1 MTIRNLEATLA
12 PKSVT
17 LVGATARVGAVGRVV
32 LENVRAGFA
41 GSIYPVNPKYD
52 ELFGLKCYRSIA
64 QLPEAPDL
72 AIVMTPAA
80 TLPKVIADLGAKGT
94 KVAVVLSA
102 GVAGELKQ
110 AVLDAARPYLLRVI
124 GPNTIGLLAPHVS
137 LNASF
142 VHLPPIPGRL
152 GLISQSG
159 AMVSSIV
166 DWAAS
171 EGIGFSHI
179 YSLGDMA
186 DVDVGDCLNVLA
198 ADTQTSAILMY
209 LETIPAPRKFM
220 SAARAAARTK
230 PVIAVKPGRH
240 VEAAKAAATHTGA
253 LAGADRVVE
262 AALRRAGIIRVEDL
276 ADLFDA
282 AEITGRYRPMQ
293 RARVA
298 IVTNGGGAGVLAVD
312 KLIDEHVS
320 LATLTPETMAAL
332 DSALPS
338 TWSHANPIDI
348 IGDAPPERYRTA
360 VRAAALDPNVDALL
374 VMNCP
379 TALADPSAAAAA
391 VAAEASHGTINGKP
405 VLACWLGR
413 KTAEPAADL
422 LRAAGIGVFRAPAEA
437 AQAVSLLTRWS
448 LLREEMQRVPPEH
461 GTLSVDKDAVEILLH
476 EIATE
481 GRLLLTEDEA
491 KQVLAAYGV
500 PVPETIFAADP
511 GAVETAAAKLLG
523 SSDAVVVKVRSKQ
536 ISHKSDIGGVR
547 LNLRSA
553 TEARDAAAAITSRLR
568 SGTVPLSFEGF
579 TVQPMIRRPNATELL
594 VGMSTDPQFGPVAV
608 FGAGGTSVEVVADT
622 ATGLV
627 PLDDVLAGDLIDK
640 TRIARVL
647 AGYRDQPAANR
658 NAIVASLMAVSQL
671 AIDFPMIQSIDINPL
686 LADADGVV
694 ALDARIAIDPAKA
707 ALPAPNPALAIRPY
721 PAEEFRIVRLL
732 NDKVLLRPIK
742 PSDAELYPGFLSKM
756 DPEDMRLRF
765 LVPMRTLSHETLV
778 QLTQLDYD
786 RDIAFMALGNNG
798 TELLGMVRYSSDP
811 DGIRAE
817 FGALVRSDLKGHG
830 LGRAMMEMLIDYA
843 GRQGLHEL
851 FGRVLRE
858 NTSMLALCHELGFV
872 EAADD
877 ELRLLKVTLPLQ
889 T

>member
-1 MTIRNLEATLA
+1 MTVRNLEATLA
-12 PKSVT
+12 PES
-17 LVGATARVGAVGRVV
+17 LALIGATSREGAVGRVV
-32 LENVRAGFA
+32 LDNVRATFGGRVF
-41 GSIYPVNPKYD
+41 PVNLKYD
-52 ELFGLKCYRSIA
+52 ELFGLRCYRTIA
-64 QLPEAPDL
+64 DLPEAPDI
-72 AIVMTPAA
+72 AIVMTPGP
-80 TLPKVIADLGAKGT
+80 TVPGIVSELGRKGT
-94 KVAVVLSA
+94 KVAVVVSA
-102 GVAGELKQ
+102 GVTGALRQ
-110 AVLDAARPYLLRVI
+110 AMLDAARPHLLRII
-124 GPNTIGLLAPHVS
+124 GPNTIGLLAPHAG

-142 VHLPPIPGRL
+142 VHLPPLPGRL

-198 ADTQTSAILMY
+198 ADPRTSAILMY
-209 LETIPAPRKFM
+209 LESIPAPRKFM
-220 SAARAAARTK
+220 SAARAIARIK

-240 VEAAKAAATHTGA
+240 AEAAKAAATHTGA

-282 AEITGRYRPMQ
+282 AEITGRYAPMRQ
-293 RARVA
+293 ARVA

-312 KLIDEHVS
+312 KLIDHHVP

-332 DSALPS
+332 DRALPS
-338 TWSHANPIDI
+338 TWSRANPIDI
-348 IGDAPPERYRTA
+348 IGDAPPERYRAA

-391 VAAEASHGTINGKP
+391 VAAETNRGLINGKP
-405 VLACWLGR
+405 VLATWLGR
-413 KTAEPAADL
+413 KTAEPAAEL
-422 LRAAGIGVFRAPAEA
+422 LRAAGIGTFRAPAEA

-448 LLREEMQRVPPEH
+448 LLRDEMQRVPAER
-461 GTLSVDKDAVEILLH
+461 GLLSTDKDAARDLLH
-476 EIATE
+476 DAAAE
-481 GRLLLTEDEA
+481 GRSLLTEDEA
-491 KQVLAAYGV
+491 KHVLAAYGV
-500 PVPETIFAADP
+500 AVPQTIFASDP
-511 GAVETAAAKLLG
+511 AAVEQAAATLLAAAQ
-523 SSDAVVVKVRSKQ
+523 AVVVKVRSKH
-536 ISHKSDIGGVR
+536 ISHKSDIGGVI
-547 LNLRSA
+547 LNLRTA

-568 SGTVPLSFEGF
+568 ANPAPLPFEGF
-579 TVQPMIRRPNATELL
+579 TVQPMIQRPNAEELI
-594 VGMSTDPQFGPVAV
+594 VGVSTDPQFGPVAL

-627 PLDDVLAGDLIDK
+627 PLDEVLAGDLIDK
-640 TRIARVL
+640 TRISRLL
-647 AGYRDQPAANR
+647 AGYRDRPPADR
-658 NAIVASLMAVSQL
+658 DAIVAALMAVSQL
-671 AIDFPMIQSIDINPL
+671 AIDFPMVQSIDINPL
-686 LADADGVV
+686 LADRDGVI
-694 ALDARIAIDPAKA
+694 ALDARIAIDPGRASV
-707 ALPAPNPALAIRPY
+707 PAPNPALAIRPY
-721 PAEEFRIVRLL
+721 PAEEFSIVHFLDR
-732 NDKVLLRPIK
+732 KVLLRPIK
-742 PSDAELYPGFLSKM
+742 PSDAELYPSFLSKM

-778 QLTQLDYD
+778 LLTQLDYD
-786 RDIAFMALGNNG
+786 RDIAFVALANNG

-830 LGRAMMEMLIDYA
+830 LGRSMMEMLIDYA
-843 GRQGLHEL
+843 RRQGLHEL

-877 ELRLLKVTLPLQ
+877 EARLLRVTLPLRS
-889 T
+889 